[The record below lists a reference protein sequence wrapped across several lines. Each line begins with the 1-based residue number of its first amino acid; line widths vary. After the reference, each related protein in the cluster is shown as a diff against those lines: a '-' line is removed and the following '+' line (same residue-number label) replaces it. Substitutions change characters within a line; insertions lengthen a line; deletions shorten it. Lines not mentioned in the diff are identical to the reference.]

1 MPNADGGPGAPSGGG
16 FWQRIKPALVRAEGE
31 YSFVKGLT
39 VLSVFGTLIGA
50 YFQNLSAYE
59 NKVAAQAQADLAAA
73 AQTFTETSSALGA
86 PLSLQKQLIAD
97 YHNAIVAGTDAE
109 ANAYETTHAHE
120 IYKAYTSAY
129 AELSQN
135 YNLLARKAEL
145 YIDLASDLTR
155 NPKSDGTPSSDEI
168 DMSLL
173 NAYGF
178 DCEQH
183 MPSFDRNAKDKNGGR
198 ENDSKLVLT
207 DPRTKKTLTVDWY
220 SAKHNVLAIETCF
233 EVTHRAMIPVRQW
246 ASGSPV
252 DQAARTTFI
261 NTNFDIFQARAS
273 NQVLRLNA
281 FMSLAMYDIDKIRVK
296 YRPNG
301 YLCSVPILRSALG
314 SRCMPVRTAGP

>member
-16 FWQRIKPALVRAEGE
+16 FWQRIKPALARAEGE
-31 YSFVKGLT
+31 YSFLKGLT

-59 NKVAAQAQADLAAA
+59 NKVAAQAQADLASAT
-73 AQTFTETSSALGA
+73 QTFTEASSALAA
-86 PLSLQKQLIAD
+86 PLSLQKQLITD

-120 IYKAYTSAY
+120 IYKAYTKAY

-183 MPSFDRNAKDKNGGR
+183 MPSFDRQAKDKNGKP

-207 DPRTKKTLTVDWY
+207 DPKTK
-220 SAKHNVLAIETCF
+220 
-233 EVTHRAMIPVRQW
+233 
-246 ASGSPV
+246 
-252 DQAARTTFI
+252 TT
-261 NTNFDIFQARAS
+261 
-273 NQVLRLNA
+273 
-281 FMSLAMYDIDKIRVK
+281 
-296 YRPNG
+296 P
-301 YLCSVPILRSALG
+301 P
-314 SRCMPVRTAGP
+314 